1 MGTWGG
7 VDPWPALGQQTLH
20 RDPRMGAPSI
30 PAASETLR
38 TLLRLQLEG
47 RLGNGLNGYSVEL
60 FRSAQ
65 FTGPPTSTVSLLL
78 YRVDVDEA
86 RRYGATPASSSL
98 DPAGRWMGLELSYL
112 LTVWGSASALGEQE
126 MLQHCMEILQQF
138 CIVQGAWL
146 SPAYAWEPEDALRIS
161 LAPMNH
167 EDMMRLWDGF
177 DLAYQLSVPYLVRT
191 VRLAGTPV
199 QESPVTS
206 RTLAFGSRLNP

>member
-1 MGTWGG
+1 
-7 VDPWPALGQQTLH
+7 
-20 RDPRMGAPSI
+20 MGAPSI

-38 TLLRLQLEG
+38 SLLRQQLEG
-47 RLGNGLNGYSVEL
+47 RLGSGLNGYSVEL

-65 FTGPPTSTVSLLL
+65 FKGPPTGIVSLLL

-86 RRYGATPASSSL
+86 RRFGASPASSGAE
-98 DPAGRWMGLELSYL
+98 PTGRWMGLELSYL

-126 MLQHCMEILQQF
+126 MLQHCMEILQEF
-138 CIVQGAWL
+138 AIVQGSWL
-146 SPAYAWEPEDALRIS
+146 SPAYAWETEDALRIS

-191 VRLAGTPV
+191 VRLSGTPV
-199 QESPVTS
+199 REAPVTS
-206 RTLAFGSRLNP
+206 RALALGSRVRP